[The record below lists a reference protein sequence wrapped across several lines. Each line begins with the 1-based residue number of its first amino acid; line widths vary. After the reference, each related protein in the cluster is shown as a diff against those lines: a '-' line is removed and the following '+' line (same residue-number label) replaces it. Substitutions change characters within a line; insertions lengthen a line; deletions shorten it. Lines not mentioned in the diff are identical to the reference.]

1 MKKWLF
7 SFLLFFLFLE
17 SVSANQ
23 KLYVFHRYD
32 CPHCKREL
40 AYLKTIQE
48 EYPNVDFIYLE
59 VVKNKENL
67 KHLENVKK
75 TLKDENNYVPYT
87 VIGQY
92 TLVGFNEAA
101 KEQIKIGMRECI
113 EKNCKDI
120 VGKVM
125 EEKRVLSLEEERGI
139 LEEESFHLPFLGK
152 VEAKNISLPLLSIV
166 LGFLDGFNPCAM
178 WVLLFLMSML
188 LGMKNRRKMWLLGG
202 TFLFTSAT
210 IYTLFLVAWL
220 KVNLALQ
227 DIVFLRYLIA
237 LIALGASLFH
247 LMRYGKMRHTRVGC
261 TVANSKRRNKI
272 MHAIRKFTKEK
283 SLILSLI
290 GVISLAISVH
300 FIELA
305 CSAGFPIV
313 YTKILSLHD
322 ISLFAYFWNL
332 FLYIFFYLID
342 DFIVFCIAMFTL
354 KITGITNKY
363 SKYAHLLGG
372 ILLLLIGLLLLF
384 QPTILTFS
392 I

>member
-1 MKKWLF
+1 
-7 SFLLFFLFLE
+7 
-17 SVSANQ
+17 
-23 KLYVFHRYD
+23 
-32 CPHCKREL
+32 
-40 AYLKTIQE
+40 
-48 EYPNVDFIYLE
+48 
-59 VVKNKENL
+59 
-67 KHLENVKK
+67 
-75 TLKDENNYVPYT
+75 
-87 VIGQY
+87 
-92 TLVGFNEAA
+92 
-101 KEQIKIGMRECI
+101 
-113 EKNCKDI
+113 
-120 VGKVM
+120 
-125 EEKRVLSLEEERGI
+125 
-139 LEEESFHLPFLGK
+139 
-152 VEAKNISLPLLSIV
+152 
-166 LGFLDGFNPCAM
+166 
-178 WVLLFLMSML
+178 
-188 LGMKNRRKMWLLGG
+188 MWLLGG

-322 ISLFAYFWNL
+322 ISFFAYSWNL